1 MSGICPQKENP
12 EYGVENASPRRGKRC
27 PKLSHR
33 LPAGRRSLLLD
44 SRFSLFN
51 SGIYTHLFLLPLLGI
66 LLLTG
71 CATSPYLYEWGNY
84 DQWLY
89 ENYKS
94 PKDDEELYVDLTAL
108 ITEYEGRK
116 NPAVKPLAPGL
127 YAEYGFLLMRRGE
140 NERAIHYYNQE
151 KALWPESAVFM
162 DSMIQ
167 VAQIADKSSIKSQ
180 DTEGS
185 P

>member
-1 MSGICPQKENP
+1 MSWVYSKKEKHVK
-12 EYGVENASPRRGKRC
+12 GVENASPRRGKRC
-27 PKLSHR
+27 PQLSPL
-33 LPAGRRSLLLD
+33 LPTGRRALHLD
-44 SRFSLFN
+44 RPFSLVN
-51 SGIYTHLFLLPLLGI
+51 HGIYTSLYLLPLLGI

-71 CATSPYLYEWGNY
+71 CSSPYLYEWGDY
-84 DQWLY
+84 DEWLY
-89 ENYKS
+89 ENYKN

-108 ITEYEGRK
+108 ITEYESRK
-116 NPAVKPLAPGL
+116 NPAVKPMAPGL

-140 NERAIHYYNQE
+140 NNRAIEYYNKE

-167 VAQIADKSSIKSQ
+167 VAKIADTSTAKKATG
-180 DTEGS
+180 DT